1 MQEEHEAELRIAV
14 SEGLISREEADGLRE
29 EARHRRLSPLAVL
42 RERGVLS
49 EKSLA
54 SLRGVEDESTVTRA
68 RPGGADTL
76 GPALTLQERH
86 KVDPRFPVPTWERY
100 QGVRFLGQG
109 GMGQVFLAY
118 DPRLR
123 RNVALKFVRGDDT
136 DLIQRLLSEARAQA
150 RVDHERVCQ
159 VFEVGEVEGRPFIA
173 MQYVNGQPLTQLAH
187 ELTVEQKVMVLRDA
201 AEGVHAAHRAGLIH
215 RDLKPSNI
223 LVERT
228 EDGRLKPFVM
238 DFGLAREWSEMG
250 NTATGAVLGTPHF
263 MSPEQARGE
272 VARLDRR
279 ADVYSLGA
287 TLYHLLTGHHAIP
300 GTNGLEVL
308 TNIPTVEPSS
318 PRKLDPDV
326 PKDLE
331 AIVLKCLEKDRSAR
345 YDSARALAED
355 LDRFL
360 AGEPVL
366 ARPMGLG
373 YRLRKKALKHRV
385 AVSVSGVALLAVA
398 LALGWAFYTQRQA
411 SRREYLARRFT
422 EQVEHIEALARYSGL
437 SPLHDTRA
445 DLQELRQHIAT
456 LEAEV
461 ARAGGLA
468 AAPGRYAL
476 GRGALAL
483 GDEVS
488 ARQHL
493 EAAWRSGYREPRV
506 AYALALVM
514 GHLYQDGLLEAERL
528 RDASVREARRL
539 EVERQYRDPALAYLR
554 QSEGADVPS
563 TEYVAALLSF
573 YEGRFDDALARLDA
587 IGNRL
592 PWFHEAPLL
601 RGDIL
606 QARAARHWNQGEGE
620 EAKKDLEEGRRAY
633 AAAAE
638 IGRSVPSV
646 HQAMAKLE
654 YTAMLMALYG
664 QGDVL
669 PPFTRGMEGVARA
682 IQASANAPTSL
693 ILKARF
699 HRRLVEVQFN
709 RGENPEM
716 ALQTALSVTR
726 EVLQQQPTAWE
737 ARLELGRLFF
747 MSARFRQSQGL
758 DPREQLLS
766 AQQSLLDI
774 PTEVQEAEYHETLGL
789 IFFTWASY
797 EQDTGAS
804 SEEHWRLAIES
815 LQTAT
820 RISPLSTGTWTNLG
834 MARYRYADGMVAN
847 ASPDVGSHREQ
858 LLRQAWEALQR
869 AMELNPQ
876 NWVPYFYGGNI
887 HNAWAEMHR
896 CGDEGSNYLD
906 TALVLF
912 RKGLAINPQAP
923 NLHNGLGFTLF
934 NQAQRRWEHGGD
946 AFALLQE
953 AQASYEEAIRLAPLQ
968 LYGHINRGSAFLLRA
983 TFQRDRGQD
992 PSDSLRSATASFEEA
1007 IELSRDEA
1015 DSQAGLGESLTWLA
1029 DAALRQGKAPSTF
1042 LQRAEKTLREALAL
1056 NPKHARAW
1064 LYLGLMHRLQA
1075 SWRVRQGITPDADL
1089 QEAARAYEK
1098 SLELMADAFEAR
1110 LAFGALQFDWATF
1123 EAQAGHAPVLPLER
1137 GLTLVEEVLS
1147 TCPEW
1152 PRALLLRSQL
1162 RLMRAGTK
1170 TNAAEQQAWL
1180 ARSREDLSRALKKN
1194 PNLASGWKESSQPH
1208 PTSPESPNPR

>member
-1 MQEEHEAELRIAV
+1 MLEEHEAELRIAL
-14 SEGLISREEADGLRE
+14 SEGLISREEAEGLRE

-54 SLRGVEDESTVTRA
+54 SLRGLEEEPTVTRA

-76 GPALTLQERH
+76 GPALTLQDRH
-86 KVDPRFPVPTWERY
+86 KVDPRFPVPNWERY

-136 DLIQRLLSEARAQA
+136 ELVQRLLSEARAQA

-173 MQYVNGQPLTQLAH
+173 MQYVNGQPLSQLTH
-187 ELTVEQKVMVLRDA
+187 ELTVEQKAMVLRDA

-238 DFGLAREWSEMG
+238 DFGLAREWSESG

-287 TLYHLLTGHHAIP
+287 TLYHLITGRHAIP

-326 PKDLE
+326 PRDLE

-385 AVSVSGVALLAVA
+385 AVSVSAVALLAVA

-456 LEAEV
+456 LESEV

-528 RDASVREARRL
+528 RDASVREARRQ

-587 IGNRL
+587 MGNRL
-592 PWFHEAPLL
+592 PWFYEAPLL

-633 AAAAE
+633 AAAAD

-646 HQAMAKLE
+646 HQAVAKLE

-664 QGDVL
+664 QGDVHA
-669 PPFTRGMEGVARA
+669 PFTRGMEGITRALQALPKAPASLLQEAR
-682 IQASANAPTSL
+682 L
-693 ILKARF
+693 YRRF
-699 HRRLVEVQFN
+699 AEAQII
-709 RGENPEM
+709 RGEGSREPLDR
-716 ALQTALSVTR
+716 ALAAAR
-726 EVLQQQPTAWE
+726 EVIQQQPSTWDAHQE
-737 ARLELGRLFF
+737 EGLLLYF
-747 MSARFRQSQGL
+747 SARILKDRGM
-758 DPREQLLS
+758 DPREQLRA
-766 AQQSLLDI
+766 AQQALEKI
-774 PTEVQEAEYHETLGL
+774 PQEKRDVEFYNALGL
-789 IFFTWASY
+789 IFFAWAGHDD
-797 EQDTGAS
+797 DTGANS
-804 SEEHWRLAIES
+804 QEHWQNAIDS
-815 LQTAT
+815 FQSAT
-820 RISPLSTGTWTNLG
+820 RLSPGYLGAWINLG
-834 MARYRYADGMVAN
+834 MACYRHADGPMVGPTAQ
-847 ASPDVGSHREQ
+847 ALREQ
-858 LLRQAWEALQR
+858 RLQQAWEALQR

-876 NWVPYFYGGNI
+876 HWVAYFYGGNI
-887 HNAWAEMHR
+887 HNLWGAMHR
-896 CGDEGSNYLD
+896 CDAGGSRYLES
-906 TALVLF
+906 ARELF
-912 RKGLAINPQAP
+912 RKGLAINSQAP

-934 NQAQRRWEHGGD
+934 NLAQLNWEQGGN
-946 AFALLQE
+946 AYSLLDE
-953 AQASYEEAIRLAPLQ
+953 AQASYDEAIQLAPRQ
-968 LYGHINRGSAFLLRA
+968 VYGYLNRGSAFLLRA
-983 TFQRDRGQD
+983 TFQRDQGQD
-992 PSDSLRSATASFEEA
+992 SSASLQAALRSFEQA
-1007 IELSRDEA
+1007 IHLSQDDPDA
-1015 DSQAGLGESLTWLA
+1015 QAGLGESLVWLA
-1029 DAALRQGKAPSTF
+1029 DAELKRGRAPTP
-1042 LQRAEKTLREALAL
+1042 LLHRAEKALREALKI
-1056 NPKHARAW
+1056 NPQHPRAW
-1064 LYLGLMHRLQA
+1064 LYLGQSHSIQARWQSQGAPVTQA
-1075 SWRVRQGITPDADL
+1075 SFD
-1089 QEAARAYEK
+1089 EATRSFEK
-1098 SLELMADAFEAR
+1098 ALALAKDSSDVH
-1110 LAFGALQFDWATF
+1110 LAFGALMHDWATF
-1123 EAQAGHAPVLPLER
+1123 ETRAGRTPTVPLER
-1137 GLTLVEEVLS
+1137 GLTLVEEALS
-1147 TCPEW
+1147 TCSEW
-1152 PRALLLRSQL
+1152 PRALLLRAQL
-1162 RLMRAGTK
+1162 RRMRAVTE
-1170 TNAAEQQAWL
+1170 TANAAEQQAWM
-1180 ARSREDLSRALKKN
+1180 AQSRNDLSLALKKN
-1194 PNLASGWKESSQPH
+1194 PNLAPGWKD
-1208 PTSPESPNPR
+1208 